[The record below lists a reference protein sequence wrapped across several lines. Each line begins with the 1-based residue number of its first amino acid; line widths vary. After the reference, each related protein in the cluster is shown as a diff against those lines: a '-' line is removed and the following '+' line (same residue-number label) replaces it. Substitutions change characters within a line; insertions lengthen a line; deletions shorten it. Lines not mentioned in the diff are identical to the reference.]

1 MSYTFEEPVP
11 QSQLADFG
19 SRLGA
24 ILIDAV
30 ILSIAI
36 LAFIGIFV
44 GFVFVATDQ
53 GAQEPGAGVIVSIL
67 LLYFFGPSVMVITYQ
82 AIWESSKYQGTPG
95 KILVGL
101 QVVSSNGNKLS
112 FWNAVGRNAGRI
124 LSSFMMIGYFM
135 ALFTDRKQTLH
146 DMMADALVIYKPA
159 NFSYQNNEE
168 ENVYRKNLE
177 Q

>member
-24 ILIDAV
+24 ILIDTV
-30 ILSIAI
+30 IMTVVI
-36 LAFIGIFV
+36 LAFFGIFV
-44 GFVFVATDQ
+44 GLVFVATEQ
-53 GAQEPGAGVIVSIL
+53 GAQDPSPAVIFGGIM
-67 LLYFFGPSVMVITYQ
+67 LYFFGPSILVITYQ
-82 AIWESSKYQGTPG
+82 ALWESSGRQGTPG
-95 KILVGL
+95 KLLVGL
-101 QVVSSNGNKLS
+101 QVVTINGDKLS

-124 LSSFMMIGYFM
+124 LSSIMMIGYLM

-146 DMMADALVIYKPA
+146 DMIAETLVIYKPA
-159 NFSYQNNEE
+159 NGVTYGKGEQNI
-168 ENVYRKNLE
+168 YRKNLE